1 MRSLLGRDGSIQV
14 SETVAPPLAM
24 SSTLALL
31 TNRPILLR
39 NKVATGF
46 QRHIHWG
53 LSYELTAAS
62 PRPSGRD
69 KKVLLSNPRVDNES
83 NQKYADE
90 LADLPGRIQLPRE
103 RSKVSSVNRGEAEL
117 GLEICLRVSQGRKR
131 IFKCIFKN
139 TRC

>member
-1 MRSLLGRDGSIQV
+1 MVRFKSVRLCFL
-14 SETVAPPLAM
+14 TLAM

-90 LADLPGRIQLPRE
+90 LADLQDEFNYLENAVKYLQSIVGGRARTRNMP
-103 RSKVSSVNRGEAEL
+103 SSL
-117 GLEICLRVSQGRKR
+117 
-131 IFKCIFKN
+131 
-139 TRC
+139 TRP